1 MTDNPFGK
9 VDETGT
15 VFVRIGDD
23 WREVGQYPDGSHEEA
38 MAFFVRKFADL
49 EGQVRLLEQRVRG
62 GANAKDVAKSAARLQ
77 EQVEQANAVGDLAAL
92 KTRLEKISSASDELA
107 AAQQEEQRAAAEAAE
122 QERTQIVLAA
132 EAIAARDLSNVKW
145 KDVSAEIEA
154 LFGQWKEHQ
163 ANGPRLPKST
173 GDALWK
179 RFRTARTTVE
189 AARRQFFA
197 QLDTQHRSAKNE
209 KQRLVEQ
216 ARALASQG
224 ADGIPAYR
232 RLLDEW
238 KAAGRAGRKIDD
250 ALWADFKAAGDVLFE
265 AKAEVRAVEDAEY
278 AENLTAKRALLEEAK
293 PLLEATDRRS
303 ARETLTKIQRRWD
316 EIGRVPRDSIRE
328 VEDGLRKI
336 EQHVKSLED
345 KHWQESDPERKARS
359 AGLAGQLEDAIE
371 SLEKDL
377 AAAKDAGDAA
387 RVSSLEAELA
397 TKRQWLEI
405 ALAAG

>member
-62 GANAKDVAKSAARLQ
+62 GANAKDVAKSASRLQ
-77 EQVEQANAVGDLAAL
+77 QQVDEANAVGDLAAL
-92 KTRLEKISSASDELA
+92 KARLEKISSASDELA